1 MRGVDTASLTAT
13 VEADGTVAGSGRVE
27 WWDEADGI
35 RLYLLLGKIEPQWR
49 RRGLGRTLLARLEE
63 HAAAHWRGQPTGGEP
78 LLGMNPDDEAT
89 LALAHEAGYRVRFTL
104 VDLARDPAGAAD
116 VPLPP
121 GVTLRPVRDDQHPQI
136 YAAIDTCFAES
147 RLGQEVR
154 DYAEYLGNV
163 RDTDLWLVA
172 WDGDE
177 IAGLVVN
184 EREPDGSVDSSW
196 VAVLPRWRK
205 RGLAAA
211 LLQHSLRLLAE
222 HGVRTAT
229 IRTVQENPHRT
240 VALYERAG
248 YRVTTR
254 TPRYAKP
261 LPPR

>member
-1 MRGVDTASLTAT
+1 VDTASLTAT
-13 VEADGTVAGSGRVE
+13 VEADGNVAGSGRVE
-27 WWDEADGI
+27 WWDEADGT
-35 RLYLLLGKIEPQWR
+35 RLYLLLGEIESRWR

-63 HAAAHWRGQPTGGEP
+63 QAAAHWRAHPTGGPP

-136 YAAIDTCFAES
+136 YAAIDTCFADS
-147 RLGQEVR
+147 RLGQEIR
-154 DYAEYLGNV
+154 DYAEYLDNV

-172 WDGDE
+172 WAGTE
-177 IAGLVVN
+177 VAGLVVN

-196 VAVLPRWRK
+196 VAVLPPWRR
-205 RGLAAA
+205 RGLASA
-211 LLQHSLRLLAE
+211 LLQHSLRLMAA

-229 IRTVQENPHRT
+229 IRTVRENPHRT

-248 YRVTTR
+248 YRVTALT
-254 TPRYAKP
+254 TRYAKP
-261 LPPR
+261 LPLG